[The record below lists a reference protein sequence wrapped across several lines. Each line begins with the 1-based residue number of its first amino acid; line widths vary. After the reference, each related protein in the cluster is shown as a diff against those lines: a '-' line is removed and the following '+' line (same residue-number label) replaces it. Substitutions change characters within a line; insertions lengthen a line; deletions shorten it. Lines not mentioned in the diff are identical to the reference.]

1 MKIVVQGTN
10 WIGDSV
16 MSIPALRALRQVFP
30 DAEIALHTRSWAEE
44 IFRDADFID
53 HLITYD
59 RPQSSFAEVR
69 SQARALRQ
77 RKFDIAVIFP
87 NSFASALTTRLA
99 RIPKR
104 IGFSKESRRILL
116 TDAIDI
122 PTWKSERHEA
132 FYYLKLIEEL
142 ESRVLGT
149 STASSVEPSISLTV
163 SDERKQKARKL
174 LQARGLDLTRPL
186 VAFGPGST
194 NSMAKRWPEERY
206 AELADRLAE
215 SGASILLLGGPDD
228 RNAGESIL
236 AKTGSKVLDL
246 IGETSL
252 GEAAAILSVCDLMIS
267 NDMGLAHL
275 APAVGSR
282 TIVLFGPTNP
292 VTTRPLSELAEVI
305 RVDVEC
311 SPCMLRECPID
322 HRCMTRITVDQVFA
336 SAISALKTNDRTI
349 AAETGDIYRP

>member
-1 MKIVVQGTN
+1 MKIVVRGTN

-30 DAEIALHTRSWAEE
+30 DAEITLHTRSWAED

-69 SQARALRQ
+69 SQARILRENE
-77 RKFDIAVIFP
+77 FDVAVIFP
-87 NSFASALTTRLA
+87 NSFASALTARLA

-104 IGFSKESRRILL
+104 IGFSKESRKILL

-122 PTWKSERHEA
+122 PAWKSERHEA

-149 STASSVEPSISLTV
+149 SLASSIRPSISLTI
-163 SDERKQKARKL
+163 SDERKDAARKFL
-174 LQARGLDLTRPL
+174 EDRGVDLSKPL
-186 VAFGPGST
+186 VALGAGST
-194 NSMAKRWPEERY
+194 NSMAKRWPAERY
-206 AELADRLAE
+206 AELADRLSE
-215 SGASILLLGGPDD
+215 TGANIFLVGGPDD
-228 RNAGESIL
+228 SDAGESIV
-236 AKTGSKVLDL
+236 AKANSGVLNL
-246 IGETSL
+246 IGKTSL
-252 GEAAAILSVCDLMIS
+252 GDAAAVLGVCGLMIS

-275 APAVGSR
+275 APAVGTR
-282 TIVLFGPTNP
+282 TLVLFGPTNP
-292 VTTRPLSELAEVI
+292 VTTRPPSHLAEVV

-322 HRCMTRITVDQVFA
+322 HRCMARITVDQVFE
-336 SAISALKTNDRTI
+336 SAVKALKTNDQTV
-349 AAETGDIYRP
+349 APKTGNIYRP

>member
-1 MKIVVQGTN
+1 MKIVVRGTN
-10 WIGDSV
+10 WIGDSI
-16 MSIPALRALRQVFP
+16 MSIPALRALRQVFS
-30 DAEIALHTRSWAEE
+30 DAEITLHTRSWAED

-69 SQARALRQ
+69 SQARLLREE
-77 RKFDIAVIFP
+77 KFDAAVVFP
-87 NSFASALTTRLA
+87 NSFASALTVRLA
-99 RIPKR
+99 RIPRR
-104 IGFSKESRRILL
+104 IGYSKESRRILL

-122 PTWKSERHEA
+122 PAWRSERHEA

-149 STASSVEPSISLTV
+149 TTASSVEPSISISI
-163 SDERKQKARKL
+163 SDERKDAARKFL
-174 LQARGLDLTRPL
+174 LDKGIDLNKPL

-194 NSMAKRWPEERY
+194 NSMAKRWPAERY
-206 AELADRLAE
+206 AELGDRLAE
-215 SGASILLLGGPDD
+215 TGANILLLGGTDD
-228 RNAGESIL
+228 LDAGDTIA
-236 AKTGSKVLDL
+236 AKTHSKALNL
-246 IGETSL
+246 IGKTSL
-252 GEAAAILSVCDLMIS
+252 GEATAILSICDLMIS

-275 APAVGSR
+275 APAVGAS

-292 VTTRPLSELAEVI
+292 VTTRPFSDLAEVI

-322 HRCMTRITVDQVFA
+322 HRCMTRITVDRVFA
-336 SAISALKTNDRTI
+336 SSMNALKKNV
-349 AAETGDIYRP
+349 